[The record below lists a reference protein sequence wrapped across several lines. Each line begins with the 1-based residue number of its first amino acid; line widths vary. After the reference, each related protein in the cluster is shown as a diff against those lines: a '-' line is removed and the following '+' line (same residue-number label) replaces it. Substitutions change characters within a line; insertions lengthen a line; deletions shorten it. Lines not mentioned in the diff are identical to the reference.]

1 MNKISFLLPFLMLVS
16 LISMGQ
22 NIKHISFDFNINDF
36 KVQQDHN
43 GNVYVLSDNL
53 DYFLK
58 SDTLQPALP
67 YIGYNILIGSTEKYD
82 RHICSG
88 SRILFQSNV
97 TMAPNPKAIPT
108 NCRPSTNERNTAVSY
123 SSKTYPTDFVE
134 YVGTNEYDDYR
145 VLTFHVC
152 PFEYDSTSKK
162 LYLKTHIDLNIQLK
176 PSTTVSLTRKN
187 REAVRNSIKNIVI
200 NPEDID
206 NQDLSINNRSNN
218 NLIQQTGFE
227 YVIVTSN
234 QFKSIF
240 QQLANWKN
248 RKGIRSKVLTIDDV
262 SAYGGSTTK
271 EQIKNAL
278 ADIDGL
284 SYVLLGG
291 DTINVPTCMCYIGK
305 YSERIDSITPADSYY
320 SCLGTINWNINN
332 NGFNGEIGD
341 SVSLVPYL
349 NVSRAPVSTVNDAQV
364 FVDRIINYESAPD
377 TANWLDNILM
387 CGTSLGYEINN
398 IWHPYYVNGISDTQI
413 WSQRIYNDYI
423 HPTSNP
429 NLPSWNGELTRF
441 YDTYSSMS
449 LDDTYDFN
457 ITHLQ
462 DELAKG
468 YTFADVMTHGDK
480 NLWRMEGNEPFSFYS
495 QIQGRVLVNSGY
507 TVITTIAC
515 NSNAFDHDTPYN
527 KCLSQELF
535 NNSQSGIISYWGTSR
550 ENWYY
555 VMNTSNIYLGALYD
569 ALTYRKLFEDK
580 YHRMGK
586 AVTEVKMSKMSSALG
601 GYSSDRKIW
610 MSLNLMGDPEM
621 PVYLSKPKV
630 FQNVDIQFVNDNIY
644 TETGVG
650 GFDICFINQADS
662 TDYFIAR
669 DIDTSNAIFGRQDGS
684 FDVCITKPGYIPY
697 STVCDKTFL
706 QNITMMGT
714 KTYETGSAMIGSN
727 VTNKIN
733 QGAVV
738 INSGSTTIKVSQ
750 GATITKDFEVKLGA
764 EFTITNE

>member
-1 MNKISFLLPFLMLVS
+1 MLTS
-16 LISMGQ
+16 LFSMGQ
-22 NIKHISFDFNINDF
+22 DIKHISFDFNINDF
-36 KVQQDHN
+36 KLKRDN
-43 GNVYVLSDNL
+43 DGNVYVLSNNL

-67 YIGYNILIGSTEKYD
+67 YIGYNILIGNTEKYD
-82 RHICSG
+82 SHLCSG

-97 TMAPNPKAIPT
+97 TIAPNPKAIPT
-108 NCRPSTNERNTAVSY
+108 NCLPSTNEGKTAVSY
-123 SSKTYPTDFVE
+123 SPKIYPTDFVE
-134 YVGTNEYDDYR
+134 YVGTNEYDGYR

-152 PFEYDSTSKK
+152 PFEYDSTSKR

-176 PSTTVSLTRKN
+176 SSTTISRTRTN
-187 REAVRNSIKNIVI
+187 REAVRNSIKKMVV

-206 NQDLSINNRSNN
+206 DQDLPVGNRSNN
-218 NLIQQTGFE
+218 NLTRQTGFE

-234 QFKSIF
+234 QFKSTF

-248 RKGIRSKVLTIDDV
+248 RKGIRSKVLTVDDV
-262 SAYGGSTTK
+262 FAYGGSTTK
-271 EQIKNAL
+271 EKIKNAL

-291 DTINVPTCMCYIGK
+291 DTINVPTCMCYIGN
-305 YSERIDSITPADSYY
+305 SGERIDSITPADSYY
-320 SCLGTINWNINN
+320 SCLGTINWNKNK
-332 NGFNGEIGD
+332 NGFNGEIKD

-377 TANWLDNILM
+377 TANWQDNILM
-387 CGTSLGYEINN
+387 CGTSLGYEDNN
-398 IWHPYYVNGISDTQI
+398 HIWHPYYVNGISDTQI
-413 WSQRIYNDYI
+413 WSQIIYNDYI
-423 HPTSNP
+423 
-429 NLPSWNGELTRF
+429 LPSWNGNLTQF
-441 YDTYSSMS
+441 YDTYSSIS
-449 LDDTYDFN
+449 LDSTYNFN
-457 ITHLQ
+457 TTNLQ
-462 DELAKG
+462 NELSKG

-480 NLWRMEGNEPFSFYS
+480 NLWRMEGNEPFSYYS

-507 TVITTIAC
+507 TVITTTAC
-515 NSNAFDHDTPYN
+515 SSNAFDHDTPYN

-535 NNSQSGIISYWGTSR
+535 NNPQSGIISYWGTSR
-550 ENWYY
+550 ENWYSI
-555 VMNTSNIYLGALYD
+555 MNTSDIHLGAVYD

-586 AVTEVKMSKMSSALG
+586 AATEVKMSKMSSALG
-601 GYSSDRKIW
+601 GYLPDRKIW

-630 FQNVDIQFVNDNIY
+630 FQNVDIQFVNNNIY

-650 GFDICFINQADS
+650 GFDICLINQADS

-669 DIDTSNAIFGRQDGS
+669 DIETSNAIFGRQDGS

-697 STVCDKTFL
+697 SIVCDKTFL
-706 QNITMMGT
+706 QNITLTGM
-714 KTYETGSAMIGSN
+714 KAYETGNAVIGSN

-750 GATITKDFEVKLGA
+750 GATITKDFEVQLGA